1 MGSQEFS
8 LFQTAPHKRSLLH
21 RAPSLIA
28 DGFLFVGGA
37 AMALSLVWALISFIN
52 PSSTFDTIIT
62 YDTTPQGPDLGY
74 DPPEPTFYDD
84 PNLSYS
90 VGEAIENWDE
100 KRREWLRVH
109 PSFGV
114 GDRIVL
120 VTGSQPSVCKN
131 PVGDHLQLRLFK
143 NKVDYCRFHGCE
155 VFYNNVLL
163 DPKGTGFWA
172 KYPILRAAMVA
183 HPEAEWIYWVD
194 SDAIFTD
201 MEFKVPLE
209 KYKDHNL
216 VVHGWWHMV
225 KQQSWTS
232 VNAGVFLIRNCQWS
246 LDFIDEWASMG
257 PQGLAKEKWGE
268 IQKSLLKDKLYP
280 GSDDQSAL
288 IYLLL
293 KQRQKWGDKVYLES
307 EYNFQ
312 SYWLGVVD
320 GLDNITK
327 GYAEVDREMG
337 KLRRRHAE
345 KVSEFYGEM
354 REQYMKDKGM
364 WRENVRR
371 PFVTHFTGCEPC
383 SGDYNPTY
391 TWEDCWNGM
400 QKALNFADNQV
411 LRRYGF
417 VHPDLLNSL
426 LVTPLPFDFPA

>member
-1 MGSQEFS
+1 MSSPDFS
-8 LFQTAPHKRSLLH
+8 LFQTSPHKRSLLH

-37 AMALSLVWALISFIN
+37 AMALSVVWALISFIN
-52 PSSTFDTIIT
+52 PTSSTFDTIIT
-62 YDTTPQGPDLGY
+62 YSTPQGPDFNY

-84 PNLSYS
+84 PTLSYS
-90 VGEAIENWDE
+90 VGDAIQNWDE

-114 GDRIVL
+114 GDRVVL

-143 NKVDYCRFHGCE
+143 NKVDYCRLHGCE
-155 VFYNNVLL
+155 VFYNNILL

-201 MEFKVPLE
+201 MEFKLPLE
-209 KYKDHNL
+209 KYKEHNL
-216 VVHGWWHMV
+216 VVHGWWHMM
-225 KQQSWTS
+225 
-232 VNAGVFLIRNCQWS
+232 N
-246 LDFIDEWASMG
+246 G
-257 PQGLAKEKWGE
+257 PAWGHRVRPKRSGE
-268 IQKSLLKDKLYP
+268 IQRSMLKDKLYP

-293 KQRQKWGDKVYLES
+293 KQKQKWGDKVYLES

-327 GYAEVDREMG
+327 GYMGVDREMG
-337 KLRRRHAE
+337 KLRRRHGE
-345 KVSEFYGEM
+345 KVSELYGEM

-383 SGDYNPTY
+383 SGDYNPVY

-411 LRRYGF
+411 LRKYGF
-417 VHPDLLNSL
+417 VHPDLLNSS
-426 LVTPLPFDFPA
+426 LVTPLPFDYPA